1 MHSTNHR
8 ELQVCAVTMDMD
20 RDGWRLPFL
29 FFFLREVFFFRLP
42 FLPFL
47 PLFLVIT
54 IWFVFLF
61 LFFFFPLSSSEGLGL
76 WGRRRLVDDSTIV
89 RRHGNPESSFFE
101 EQIRE
106 KSEK

>member
-1 MHSTNHR
+1 MRRHHGHGQGRVETTIS
-8 ELQVCAVTMDMD
+8 
-20 RDGWRLPFL
+20 
-29 FFFLREVFFFRLP
+29 FFFFEGSIFFSSSVFALFAALFGDNNLVC
-42 FLPFL
+42 
-47 PLFLVIT
+47 FLV
-54 IWFVFLF
+54 FV
-61 LFFFFPLSSSEGLGL
+61 FFPLSSSEGLGL

>member
-1 MHSTNHR
+1 MRRHHGHGQGRVETTIS
-8 ELQVCAVTMDMD
+8 
-20 RDGWRLPFL
+20 F
-29 FFFLREVFFFRLP
+29 FFFLREVFFSSSVFA
-42 FLPFL
+42 
-47 PLFLVIT
+47 LFAALFGDNNLV
-54 IWFVFLF
+54 WFVFLF
-61 LFFFFPLSSSEGLGL
+61 LFFFPLSSSEGLGL